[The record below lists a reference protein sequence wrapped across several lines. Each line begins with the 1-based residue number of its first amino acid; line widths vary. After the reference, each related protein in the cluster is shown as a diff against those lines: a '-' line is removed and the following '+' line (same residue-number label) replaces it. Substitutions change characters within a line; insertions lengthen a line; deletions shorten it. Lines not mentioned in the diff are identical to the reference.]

1 MVKEPKYV
9 VTAVNRLTGE
19 REEVSLPMALDKAS
33 ALLMK
38 ARRSA
43 RRQKGTGHHRYR
55 VERFVPQEGVLPFAP
70 PVKQAFQ
77 SVRSVNLYIRACTF
91 PRLANTLSLQTGRKG
106 IMRYD

>member
-1 MVKEPKYV
+1 MIKEPKYI

-38 ARRSA
+38 ARRYA
-43 RRQKGTGHHRYR
+43 RRQKVQAIIGTGWNVSSLRKACS
-55 VERFVPQEGVLPFAP
+55 PSPP

-91 PRLANTLSLQTGRKG
+91 PRLANTLSLQTSRKG

>member
-1 MVKEPKYV
+1 MVKEPKYI

-38 ARRSA
+38 ARRYA

-70 PVKQAFQ
+70 PRKTGLSECKECK
-77 SVRSVNLYIRACTF
+77 SVYPGVYFSTPGKHVIF
-91 PRLANTLSLQTGRKG
+91 ANIKKRNNA
-106 IMRYD
+106 I